1 MSEENVALVRKL
13 FDALDAKDKA
23 AVSELVTD
31 DFIAHVAGQPPD
43 VERAGWDERVE
54 MLYTGF
60 PDLVHDYDQWF
71 SEGDSVML
79 RATLRG
85 THKGLFMGL
94 EPTGKSIRVEA
105 VGIFKIVDGKVAEEW
120 AILDVAGLNAQ
131 IGPEAAAG

>member
-79 RATLRG
+79 RRRCGVPTRG
-85 THKGLFMGL
+85 C
-94 EPTGKSIRVEA
+94 S
-105 VGIFKIVDGKVAEEW
+105 W
-120 AILDVAGLNAQ
+120 ALNPRGNQ
-131 IGPEAAAG
+131 YGSRPWEYSR